1 MVPASVNRISYVGNG
16 ISTAFSFPFKI
27 LDASDVKL
35 LLTDPNGVE
44 SAVTSD
50 YYVDVNASIVYYPG
64 YAPGA
69 EEPEAEQPPI
79 LPVGWQLTL
88 YREVPITQDSRMDEH
103 WPFKQIEDMVDKSR
117 IIEQQLNDAVGRALK
132 ISVAR
137 SISVDTMIP
146 WAAGMSFRISDDGL
160 RLEPTEDPARV
171 LPMAQVILAQ
181 TAAARDALLLRPGY
195 LAVEGD
201 LENIDAVAN
210 DLDNI
215 DAAVENIADIHS
227 VGSNINKVVAVADDL
242 TAIAGVYND
251 LTNIDNV
258 WGIHTDIGTVA
269 TNILKIVSVANIAA
283 DVSNVSAIRSQVTTV
298 ATNITNVNAVADN
311 ATNINAVKNNATN
324 INAVAG
330 NKTNIDSVATNIQ
343 DIKDVANDLQNID
356 AASANA
362 ALSKQYA
369 IGEPTEPPEGSAKYW
384 AEQCD
389 VLLNSKVDK
398 TTTVNGHAL
407 SGNVTIS
414 KSDVGLGN
422 VDNTSDTTLKT
433 STDFCGGEKVASI
446 SGGAINLSNGRVFY
460 CTGSSITMPTTVING
475 VCVTLIFADTVASN
489 NFGSD
494 STYHY
499 KWKGGSAPEFES
511 GSYNVVTFV
520 GCNGYWVGG

>member
-251 LTNIDNV
+251 LTNID
-258 WGIHTDIGTVA
+258 
-269 TNILKIVSVANIAA
+269 
-283 DVSNVSAIRSQVTTV
+283 TV